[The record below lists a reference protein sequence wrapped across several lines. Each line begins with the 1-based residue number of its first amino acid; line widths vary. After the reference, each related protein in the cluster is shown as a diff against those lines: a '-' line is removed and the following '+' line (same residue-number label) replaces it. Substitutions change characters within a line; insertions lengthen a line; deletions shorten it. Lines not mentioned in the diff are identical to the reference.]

1 MLSYCGL
8 KGLLTFEEYMQ
19 EIPRL
24 KEELQMRDTE
34 SDKTAQFT
42 TNIDDSQQ
50 LGIDRGIEMFS
61 ADDIGGE
68 SRKFERRLFQDL
80 SKLKEVRIK
89 KFINLAKEHYP
100 NKKYFRFNG
109 FQKNASSSVFFTRR
123 NCPDFYSIE
132 GSGFGSFECNKVE
145 MADDIFKH
153 SVNHYKREPI
163 VVEIKVLDGLEKIQ
177 YSEEFILFGY
187 QLKTIENLSQA
198 VSLSK
203 KNHEGIFI
211 NTCELTFKL
220 DDKNEEDDAME
231 HNRVAE
237 LFERIYEE
245 FSTFFEF
252 ETDILTAQFQISQPR
267 IILEENFE
275 ITFESED
282 KVDSRWLEKDFIVKS
297 RCLVDKLTSLY
308 RFLGID
314 LCCFEGDQEES
325 KKQQKIKILVFFGS
339 NASLSTRL
347 SEKSDFDCEL
357 ICQMETTIQPFKTI
371 FSSSFGWRRT
381 FAPLIPK
388 WNIFLVDSDQ
398 TTLVNILERFSN
410 LSIL

>member
-1 MLSYCGL
+1 
-8 KGLLTFEEYMQ
+8 
-19 EIPRL
+19 
-24 KEELQMRDTE
+24 
-34 SDKTAQFT
+34 
-42 TNIDDSQQ
+42 
-50 LGIDRGIEMFS
+50 
-61 ADDIGGE
+61 
-68 SRKFERRLFQDL
+68 
-80 SKLKEVRIK
+80 
-89 KFINLAKEHYP
+89 
-100 NKKYFRFNG
+100 
-109 FQKNASSSVFFTRR
+109 
-123 NCPDFYSIE
+123 
-132 GSGFGSFECNKVE
+132 
-145 MADDIFKH
+145 
-153 SVNHYKREPI
+153 
-163 VVEIKVLDGLEKIQ
+163 
-177 YSEEFILFGY
+177 
-187 QLKTIENLSQA
+187 
-198 VSLSK
+198 
-203 KNHEGIFI
+203 
-211 NTCELTFKL
+211 
-220 DDKNEEDDAME
+220 ME